1 MALTS
6 SEGVD
11 KYISRKPLHHFFQE
25 IFTHWVGLNALFNIT
40 FMSSFVQDYYST
52 VQGCQMK
59 ISIKS
64 QIVLKKPEK
73 SNRLCKGQKKKT
85 LFVVLPLFRHKETF
99 KLQECHKKFSSK
111 LD

>member
-64 QIVLKKPEK
+64 QIVLKNRK
-73 SNRLCKGQKKKT
+73 SHTDCVKARKKK
-85 LFVVLPLFRHKETF
+85 LYLWYCHCFVTKKHLNYKNVIRNF
-99 KLQECHKKFSSK
+99 LQN
-111 LD
+111 